1 MKSKGKNKKYEFA
14 ARLSKTP
21 GAWVTVK
28 VPGAIT
34 RAIGIRGRVPIV
46 GVFDGKE
53 NFRAT
58 LLAIGNGAHILS
70 VKYEHRKNLGLKP
83 GDRISVVFEIDHE
96 PRTMPTPPDVI
107 DALASEGLLDAYELI
122 PPGRKMQFLKYLEQ
136 AVHEETRLKRIAM
149 IVELAHAAREKQVDR
164 EMQRKLRQ
172 TRT

>member
-1 MKSKGKNKKYEFA
+1 MNSAKKKKYEFA
-14 ARLSKTP
+14 ARLSKSP
-21 GAWVTVK
+21 GAWVTVT
-28 VPGAIT
+28 VPRAIT
-34 RAIGIRGRVPIV
+34 KAIGIRGRVPVV

-53 NFRAT
+53 KFRAT

-70 VKYEHRKNLGLKP
+70 VKYDHRKNLGVKP
-83 GDRISVVFEIDHE
+83 GDRITVTFEIDRE
-96 PRTMPTPPDVI
+96 PRVIATPPDVI
-107 DALASEGLLDAYELI
+107 DALESEGLLDAYELI

-136 AVHEETRLKRIAM
+136 AVHEETRLKRVAM